1 MHTSQAGPPSLDL
14 PPPPPPTLL
23 PPPLP
28 PTAGGC
34 ATMNIL
40 LGVLALVGG
49 YFILSLLRAIFFPSK
64 AQPLE
69 YKPRQ
74 VCRGSGRRWSF

>member
-1 MHTSQAGPPSLDL
+1 
-14 PPPPPPTLL
+14 
-23 PPPLP
+23 
-28 PTAGGC
+28 
-34 ATMNIL
+34 MNIL

-49 YFILSLLRAIFFPSK
+49 YFILSLLRAILFPPK

-74 VCRGSGRRWSF
+74 VGSRGPQAGRVAVVQWPAALLKCC